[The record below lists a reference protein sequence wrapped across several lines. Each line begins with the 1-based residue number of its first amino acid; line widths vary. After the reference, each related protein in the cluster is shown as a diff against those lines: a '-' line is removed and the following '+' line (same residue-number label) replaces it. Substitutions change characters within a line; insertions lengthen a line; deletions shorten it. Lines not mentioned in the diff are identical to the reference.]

1 MTAGGFK
8 FAKVT
13 ITDVAADYATVLDWC
28 LAVHSARCEAFLRA
42 TEREKGHWT
51 PIQTS
56 LTGEG
61 TASISYDDFNVTSV
75 YYAQIAPSTSY
86 PALISYF
93 RDTDSSA
100 EYAILTAAGMSWSS
114 GSGTCVYINPS
125 RLNSMTP
132 VNGCYMMAPSFAHAM
147 AMNGFASYDVT
158 EATVSNCEIPFTS
171 QYGNTKDVSSGN
183 TSLGSSVIY
192 SYSNYDGKT
201 FAFGFAV
208 KEQVIESFY
217 CYNRGN
223 VGWSIIG
230 KIFNDDCIGGNP
242 YGVLCHTT
250 DGYADSLG
258 YTTIERIDTWQ
269 GLLTVCDKDG
279 GFFPNKRVH
288 DNNSVIPL
296 CRNLPSYTC
305 TRAGTGLPT
314 ELYYG
319 ALCCS
324 FYSTE
329 LSTDTS
335 TVAGLDEYAN
345 LQKGYINTDILR
357 VIAPQLCIRSGGL
370 FQGGNFIAPGY
381 GGAGNNR
388 MGILLGWDA
397 SNDSLV

>member
-1 MTAGGFK
+1 MSAGGFK

-13 ITDVAADYATVLDWC
+13 ITGNSASYSTVLDWC
-28 LAVHSARCEAFLRA
+28 LAVHKVRCEAFLRA
-42 TEREKGHWT
+42 TGRELAHWT

-61 TASISYDDFNVTSV
+61 VARISYDDSNVTTV

-86 PALISYF
+86 PAFISYF

-114 GSGTCVYINPS
+114 GSSTCVYINPN
-125 RLNSMTP
+125 RLNCMTP
-132 VNGCYMMAPSFAHAM
+132 DNGYYRMAPSFAHAM
-147 AMNGFASYDVT
+147 AMNGFDSYDVT
-158 EATVSNCEIPFTS
+158 EATVANCEIPFTS
-171 QYGNTKDVSSGN
+171 QYGNTKDVSSGK
-183 TSLGSSVIY
+183 TSFDGSAISN
-192 SYSNYDGKT
+192 YSNYDGKT

-217 CYNRGN
+217 CYNSGN

-250 DGYADSLG
+250 DRYADSLD

-279 GFFPNKRVH
+279 GFFPNKTIH
-288 DNNSVIPL
+288 DYVNFKPL
-296 CRNLPSYTC
+296 CRNLPSYAC

-324 FYSTE
+324 FY
-329 LSTDTS
+329 TDNQAAVPAIDAS
-335 TVAGLDEYAN
+335 YN
-345 LQKGYINTDILR
+345 MQKGYINTDILR
-357 VIAPQLCIRSGGL
+357 VIAPQLCVSSGGL
-370 FQGGNFIAPGY
+370 FQGGNFITPGY
-381 GGAGNNR
+381 GGAGKNR

>member
-1 MTAGGFK
+1 MSAGGFK

-13 ITDVAADYATVLDWC
+13 ITGNSASYSTVFSWC
-28 LAVHSARCEAFLRA
+28 LAVHAARCEAFLRA
-42 TEREKGHWT
+42 TERENGHWT

-61 TASISYDDFNVTSV
+61 MTRVSYDDSNVTSV

-86 PALISYF
+86 PAFISYF

-114 GSGTCVYINPS
+114 GSTTCVYINPS
-125 RLNSMTP
+125 RLNAMSLYNNM
-132 VNGCYMMAPSFAHAM
+132 YMLAPSFAHAM
-147 AMNGFASYDVT
+147 AMDGFDSYDVT
-158 EATVSNCEIPFTS
+158 DATAANCEIPFTS
-171 QYGNTKDVSSGN
+171 QYGNATDVSSGQDSAAYSHIYN
-183 TSLGSSVIY
+183 YSSH
-192 SYSNYDGKT
+192 DGAAYT
-201 FAFGFAV
+201 FGFSV

-217 CYNRGN
+217 HYEGGS

-242 YGVLCHTT
+242 YGVLCQTMDRPH
-250 DGYADSLG
+250 DSIS

-279 GFFPNKRVH
+279 KFYPSKTVH
-288 DNNSVIPL
+288 DYPNFKPL
-296 CRNLPSYTC
+296 SRNLPSYTC
-305 TRAGTGLPT
+305 TRAGTGLPNN
-314 ELYYG
+314 LYYG

-324 FYSTE
+324 FYSTITA
-329 LSTDTS
+329 TDT
-335 TVAGLDEYAN
+335 GLDEYAN

-357 VIAPQLCIRSGGL
+357 VIAPQLCYSAGGL
-370 FQGGNFIAPGY
+370 FQGGNFVTPGY
-381 GGAGNNR
+381 GGVGKNR

-397 SNDSLV
+397 SNDSLM